1 MFHLKISEK
10 LGQVGHGYIVNRI
23 VGWAYGS
30 L

>member
-23 VGWAYGS
+23 VG
-30 L
+30 